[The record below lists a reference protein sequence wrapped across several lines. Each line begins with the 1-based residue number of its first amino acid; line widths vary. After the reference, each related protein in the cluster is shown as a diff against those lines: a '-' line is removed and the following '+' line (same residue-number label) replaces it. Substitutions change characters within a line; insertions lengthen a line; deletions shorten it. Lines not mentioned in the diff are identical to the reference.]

1 MTIPQRYKIMIM
13 SEENIGFIDVKLQS
27 TAIAAIAIQPK
38 ITHKA
43 ISCFD
48 AYGTLNFLFL
58 LDIKF
63 PFNVVLTKYHL
74 IILIIALL
82 KIIVKYTPIYDKI
95 TKNEFWSS
103 MSAIAK
109 NKMM

>member
-27 TAIAAIAIQPK
+27 TAIAAIAMQPK

-48 AYGTLNFLFL
+48 AYGTLNFLFFP
-58 LDIKF
+58 DIKF
-63 PFNVVLTKYHL
+63 PFKVVLTKYHTNRKSGHHFYNRHMFL
-74 IILIIALL
+74 YNLL
-82 KIIVKYTPIYDKI
+82 QRL
-95 TKNEFWSS
+95 
-103 MSAIAK
+103 
-109 NKMM
+109 